1 MARFIFILHA
11 LICITH
17 AFPSRTKD
25 SNLLLLRRDTD
36 ITCGGRF
43 SKAGDGY
50 AKRPDGCSSV
60 TDDPHQVPDKW
71 GSANFGGVCDEH
83 DRCYYTLGSS
93 RDSCNNAF
101 CDGLVHACKRAYCRG
116 IPGCLPALFPACN
129 VAATTYCDGVRA
141 FAGLVYPAAQ
151 TLQTEYEQCIRD
163 NGPVIVP
170 GACSNGRPP
179 GAQWQQ
185 GEGCGSTWW
194 ECRNGQIKFLH
205 GMRSPCIEH

>member
-1 MARFIFILHA
+1 MHSCVLHKPFPVARKTA
-11 LICITH
+11 
-17 AFPSRTKD
+17 
-25 SNLLLLRRDTD
+25 
-36 ITCGGRF
+36 TCF
-43 SKAGDGY
+43 YYEETLTSLAAAGSPRPAMGY
-50 AKRPDGCSSV
+50 
-60 TDDPHQVPDKW
+60 PHQVPDKW
-71 GSANFGGVCDEH
+71 GSANFRGVCDEH

-116 IPGCLPALFPACN
+116 ILGCLPALFPACN

-141 FAGLVYPAAQ
+141 FAGVVYPAAQ

-179 GAQWQQ
+179 GAEWQQ
-185 GEGCGSTWW
+185 GKGCGRTWW
-194 ECRNGQIKFLH
+194 ECRNGQIKLLH